1 MTKEVT
7 KEELQKLQES
17 VNKINNLQMQIGGLE
32 AQKHET
38 LHELSGAT
46 QALQDIQKELED
58 AYGKVS
64 VNLQTGEITDP
75 EEVQDA
81 EVVKED

>member
-1 MTKEVT
+1 MKKEVT

-46 QALQDIQKELED
+46 QALQSMQKELED
-58 AYGKVS
+58 VYGKVS

>member
-1 MTKEVT
+1 MKKEVT

-46 QALQDIQKELED
+46 QALQSIQKELED